1 MTEQFYNSFL
11 YFLLVLKRLP
21 EHVQVDDPAALKKL
35 AKKLE
40 RQQVRQINAVL
51 LCLFSD
57 YHPLTEDGFIQV
69 FSEISFAAFLTQVL
83 PMSYRSQG
91 KDAV

>member
-1 MTEQFYNSFL
+1 M
-11 YFLLVLKRLP
+11 KRLP
-21 EHVQVDDPAALKKL
+21 EHVQVDDPVALKKL

-51 LCLFSD
+51 LFLFSD
-57 YHPLTEDGFIQV
+57 YYPLTEDGFIQV
-69 FSEISFAAFLTQVL
+69 FSEISFAAFVTQVL